1 MKFLQKSCQR
11 NKNINVEN
19 GLWNVCSEVIK
30 DTTKRIDNK
39 KATKVTKRV
48 EEDFAE
54 IVKMHEKLSSGEN
67 IDPAAVSGLVLGGI
81 INIPVQHKTSV

>member
-30 DTTKRIDNK
+30 DTTKIIDNK

-48 EEDFAE
+48 EVHFAE
-54 IVKMHEKLSSGEN
+54 IV
-67 IDPAAVSGLVLGGI
+67 A
-81 INIPVQHKTSV
+81 